1 MSYKQN
7 PLAANANI
15 NANSNAN
22 SNIHVPEDDIDTF
35 FSQLQQVEPPQ
46 TLIARILSQIP
57 QQASTTYLFVPP
69 LRESEITTWATH
81 TRQKNLC

>member
-7 PLAANANI
+7 PLAVNANTHT
-15 NANSNAN
+15 
-22 SNIHVPEDDIDTF
+22 NIHVPEDDIDTI

-46 TLIARILSQIP
+46 FLIARILTQIP
-57 QQASTTYLFVPP
+57 QQTATTVFFAPP
-69 LRESEITTWATH
+69 LRKSEIDIWTTR